1 MDCLDC
7 MEKFQEIIKN
17 PIYKDFYRHMRKL
30 YSLKEHK
37 EDKGNVDTAIED
49 LIKYIKNNREK
60 IINFFFVT
68 WLASIEDNELKKQI
82 LRSIF
87 MNKVVVIEELFEPSG
102 YKMRISFECKEDFI
116 DE

>member
-1 MDCLDC
+1 

-17 PIYKDFYRHMRKL
+17 PIYKDFCRHMGKL
-30 YSLKEHK
+30 YSLK

-49 LIKYIKNNREK
+49 LIKYIKNNREQ

-68 WLASIEDNELKKQI
+68 WLASIEDNELKKEI

-102 YKMRISFECKEDFI
+102 YKMRISFECKKDFI